1 MVFSIQAKMIFLTTL
16 NTLTVAVTW
25 DLILQK
31 HFVNMEQNLKRGSLA
46 WSEFGTFR
54 VSMLCFVFWCYDST
68 MIRTFHL
75 LLGYPRSQFNLY
87 AAVAGQLTISGN
99 ELKMSVSGFSQFII
113 KLLHS
118 STRMFCP
125 LISCRFQ
132 LFDQLK
138 KIFLCST
145 SFLSCQK
152 PKIFNSWLRVL
163 LHFLWSLVMTHGPVT
178 P

>member
-1 MVFSIQAKMIFLTTL
+1 
-16 NTLTVAVTW
+16 
-25 DLILQK
+25 
-31 HFVNMEQNLKRGSLA
+31 
-46 WSEFGTFR
+46 
-54 VSMLCFVFWCYDST
+54 

-138 KIFLCST
+138 KNFFMQHIFSQ
-145 SFLSCQK
+145 LSETKNFQQL
-152 PKIFNSWLRVL
+152 IASVA
-163 LHFLWSLVMTHGPVT
+163 SLFVKFGYDAWPRHSIT
-178 P
+178 